1 MKILK
6 ILFVFTPLILGF
18 SISLLYTADGEWY
31 RNLKK
36 PELIPPSIAF
46 SIVWS
51 ILYLL
56 FGISMYY
63 SIYNKSYWYW
73 IIPVVHLALNLS
85 FTPVM
90 FGANN
95 LLLAFIITI
104 LTLFTSLMII
114 LQFYVTKN
122 IMSIFLLIPYVLWLV
137 FASYLA
143 YDIYKL
149 NDIEKNSS
157 VASLASL
164 Y

>member
-36 PELIPPSIAF
+36 TELIPPSIAF

-114 LQFYVTKN
+114 LQFFITKN
-122 IMSIFLLIPYVLWLV
+122 IMSIFLLVPYVLWLV

-149 NDIEKNSS
+149 NDIEKRSS

>member
-6 ILFVFTPLILGF
+6 ILFVLAPLVFGF
-18 SISLLYTADGEWY
+18 SISLLYTAEGEWY

-36 PELIPPSIAF
+36 PEFIPPSIAF

-63 SIYNKSYWYW
+63 GIYNRTIWYW
-73 IIPVVHLALNLS
+73 IMPVIHLALNLS

-95 LLLAFIITI
+95 LSLAFVITI
-104 LTLFTSLMII
+104 LTLLTSLMII
-114 LQFYVTKN
+114 LQFYTTKN
-122 IMSIFLLIPYVLWLV
+122 IMSIFLLIPYVIWLI

-143 YDIYKL
+143 YDIYRL
-149 NDIEKNSS
+149 NDIENKIIKI
-157 VASLASL
+157 
-164 Y
+164 

>member
-6 ILFVFTPLILGF
+6 ILFVLAPLILGF
-18 SISLLYTADGEWY
+18 SISLLYTAEGEWY

-63 SIYNKSYWYW
+63 GIYNRTIWYW
-73 IIPVVHLALNLS
+73 IMPVVNLALNLS
-85 FTPVM
+85 FTPLM

-95 LLLAFIITI
+95 LLLAFVITI
-104 LTLFTSLMII
+104 FTLLTSLMII
-114 LQFYVTKN
+114 LQFYITKN
-122 IMSIFLLIPYVLWLV
+122 VMSIFLLIPYVLWLM

-143 YDIYKL
+143 YDIYRL
-149 NDIEKNSS
+149 NDIEKS
-157 VASLASL
+157 
-164 Y
+164 